1 MMDDKIRIKAEVDME
16 QIKEATE
23 KTRELAEETQNLSDA
38 LNEFPANVMIKNARN
53 CTFNIY
59 PSQTRNISEVIDKEQ
74 GKEMEED

>member
-1 MMDDKIRIKAEVDME
+1 MIDKNIKIKAEVDTE
-16 QIKEATE
+16 QIEQATE
-23 KTRELAEETQNLSDA
+23 KTRELADETQNLADA

-59 PSQTRNISEVIDKEQ
+59 PSQTRIISEGIDKEQ